1 MGPSADFL
9 GRFQAVANSLLC
21 RPNVQRRPCRS
32 DCHSTGPATA
42 RPLPRKYATCPAG
55 PGWGVPGV
63 AGAICPAL
71 YGAVESG
78 FVDGLLIFN
87 AGYDSDSIPATV
99 TTLNVNIEDAFQA
112 LRPGHGCV
120 TLDGRPHPSQL
131 TRNSFSTPQKI
142 IRAVITVSH
151 SPLPQPRS
159 SCC

>member
-1 MGPSADFL
+1 MFSGVPAD
-9 GRFQAVANSLLC
+9 RTVI
-21 RPNVQRRPCRS
+21 
-32 DCHSTGPATA
+32 A
-42 RPLPRKYATCPAG
+42 RALLPRVLSHENMQHARRDPDGGCQEWPGRYAPLFMAQ
-55 PGWGVPGV
+55 
-63 AGAICPAL
+63 L
-71 YGAVESG
+71 SQD

-120 TLDGRPHPSQL
+120 TLDGRPHPSKL